1 MPSPSTA
8 EQNPD
13 SSRRKVLI
21 TGGSGTVGMAFM
33 KQYEQEFDFY
43 NVSRNES
50 YISQLSQA
58 FPATTS
64 YVADVRDV
72 DRLINLFLKIKPDI
86 VIHAAALKHVN
97 HAELNPSKTV
107 EVNILGSLN
116 VIQACIRAEVPIT
129 IAISTDKACRP
140 ENIYGYSKKITEQM
154 FLEHYNLNTKFACA
168 RFANV
173 AASNGSVIPFWIKC
187 ASNGELL
194 KLTDSRMN
202 RLMFTAHEA
211 SKLIRQTIRYA
222 EESKEAFVLSRIMK
236 SVNMLELANV
246 ISRKFGDGSQPQV
259 VGMRPGERLN
269 ETLVSQAELSDAY
282 ITRDGEHIALHTA
295 SFGGGRLTQELSS
308 LTADYMGEKEIH
320 ALFDEY
326 TQTLQGNTGATIGRA
341 AQTQRKSK
349 PIAEESL

>member
-1 MPSPSTA
+1 MSNSSAA
-8 EQNPD
+8 EKLPG
-13 SSRRKVLI
+13 SVRRKVLI

-33 KQYEQEFDFY
+33 KEYRDEFEFF

-58 FPATTS
+58 FPETTS
-64 YVADVRDV
+64 FVADVRDV
-72 DRLINLFLKIKPDI
+72 DRLINLFLKVKPDI

-129 IAISTDKACRP
+129 VAISTDKACRP

-154 FLEHYNLNTKFACA
+154 FLEHYNMNTKFACA

-187 ASNGELL
+187 ARNGEPL

-202 RLMFTAHEA
+202 RLMFTAREA
-211 SKLIRQTIRYA
+211 SKLIRQTIAYT

-259 VGMRPGERLN
+259 MGMRPGERLN
-269 ETLVSQAELSDAY
+269 ETLVSQPELSDAY

-308 LTADYMGEKEIH
+308 LTADYMDEKDIH
-320 ALFDEY
+320 SLFDEY
-326 TQTLQGNTGATIGRA
+326 TQSLQGSTGAIIEKAVKKTRN
-341 AQTQRKSK
+341 TELV
-349 PIAEESL
+349 AEEST